1 MHSHDAP
8 DRRTS
13 LRALMY
19 HDVAEDGAADASGFS
34 GPGPARYKV
43 PAAVFAAHLDAIAAV
58 RARPPARLDAS
69 PPECGWALTFD
80 DGGASAL
87 EIARRLAARGW
98 AGAFFIT
105 TGRIGTPG
113 FVTADDLRELER
125 LGQVVGSHSH
135 SHPARMSAL
144 GSGEMLAEW
153 RASTL
158 ALAEILGHPV
168 TTASVPGGYF
178 SRAVAASAAA
188 AGIRVLC
195 TSEPVT
201 APRWIDGCTVAGR
214 YAIHRSTTATTAAA
228 AASSAAPWLRQRA
241 GWTTRKVVKRVG
253 GPAYL
258 KARATILARA

>member
-1 MHSHDAP
+1 
-8 DRRTS
+8 
-13 LRALMY
+13 MY
-19 HDVAEDGAADASGFS
+19 HDVAEDAAPDLSGFS

-58 RARPPARLDAS
+58 CPHPPARLDAS
-69 PPECGWALTFD
+69 PPQGGWALTFD
-80 DGGASAL
+80 DGGASAV
-87 EIARRLAARGW
+87 EIARRLAARRW
-98 AGAFFIT
+98 CGAFFIT

-113 FVTADDLRELER
+113 FVTEDDLHELER

-135 SHPARMSAL
+135 SHPSRMSVL
-144 GSGEMLAEW
+144 SPGEQIAEW
-153 RASTL
+153 RTSTGR
-158 ALAEILGHPV
+158 LAEILGHPV

-178 SRAVAASAAA
+178 SREVAASAAA

-214 YAIHRSTTATTAAA
+214 YAVHRSTSATTAAA
-228 AASSAAPWLRQRA
+228 AATSSAPWLRQRA
-241 GWTTRKVVKRVG
+241 GWAARKVAKRVG

-258 KARATILARA
+258 KARAAILARG